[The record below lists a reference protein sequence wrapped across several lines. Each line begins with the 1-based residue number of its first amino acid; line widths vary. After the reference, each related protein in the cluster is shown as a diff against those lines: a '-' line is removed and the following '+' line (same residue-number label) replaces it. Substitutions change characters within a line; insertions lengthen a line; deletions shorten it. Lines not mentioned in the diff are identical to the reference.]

1 MAGATSWTAIFTN
14 DGAGNWTPTV
24 FRNGS
29 LSGGTAITLSTDDAA
44 SFTYLPAVLMR
55 AGRALFNAL
64 STGTFDN
71 NTTCAFAITVD
82 ANQAFTAT
90 AKYGGVTNSGGTSIT
105 LPTADAAAFN
115 YFKAIFSRA
124 RRAIENDYSTN
135 G

>member
-14 DGAGNWTPTV
+14 DGAGNYTPTV

-44 SFTYLPAVLMR
+44 SFPYLPAVIMR
-55 AGRALFNAL
+55 ATRALFNAL

-71 NTTCAFAITVD
+71 LTTCALAITVD
-82 ANQAFTAT
+82 ANQNFTAT
-90 AKYGGVTNSGGTSIT
+90 AKYGGVSNSGGTSIT
-105 LPTADAAAFN
+105 LPVADRSANA
-115 YFKAIFSRA
+115 YFKFMTARA
-124 RRAIENDYSTN
+124 RRAIMNDYSTN